1 MIKFR
6 LAFIILLFFGTAL
19 PAHAVDKYTLQNLA
33 KVDVFDLSR
42 IVFDFSD
49 VPEFKLET
57 SGQRIDLLLSNT
69 EVASSLQ
76 VLPEDDKIVKVLFA
90 RKPKELL
97 VSILLHKIP
106 TRVATIKNPATRQVT
121 VDISWT
127 TSGASRPAVA
137 FQLSGMP
144 TAHATLKN
152 IATPQITSVYT
163 GRWQDFFKRYHT
175 PLDISVPIR
184 HAVPVLPSWT
194 TQKEGRPDQ
203 PLILLANAGK
213 WQSLLKKIKYPPS
226 PGATDLTTVLQA
238 EALLRTGHPD
248 RALDVLDQRRAPF
261 NDANLANRATYLR
274 ALSEAICGQPFQ
286 ARASLLP
293 LLEKQNT
300 TSAMSPFGRLLDAE
314 LLLAIGRYA
323 QAYEILK
330 EPVQNWPT
338 NLQRPLQWRRAEAL
352 ILIGKTA
359 EAGRTFGHLFNRTDP
374 YAKFPEIRYH
384 AALTHLKTGH
394 YRQAEQYF
402 RSLAPDLHNP
412 VDHGN
417 ALFYAARAAYLDNDL
432 KTALVTLEQLRDNY
446 EGTEP
451 GYRAWL
457 ALLDHR
463 FQQQGSTAF
472 IQIARD
478 YGTIAKQA
486 PGRGLREE
494 AAFKQAL
501 ALYLHKRQERAAEL
515 LQIFLKNFSHGPLL
529 NEARAL
535 LAELLPPFIKS
546 LIASG
551 NDMKAVVMVEQNR
564 ELLIN
569 GNLAWPFLP
578 DLAKAY
584 TRLGLWEKA
593 CKSYF
598 FLIDQGAK
606 RQQSKSYYLPLT
618 QLLHDRAQYAMAA
631 SFAQRYLDK
640 YPTGSDREKLFELQ
654 LAALEKSDRLD
665 EAVKLLKQPKH
676 PKSDGIE
683 LQSARIHW
691 KRDEITEIIDQ
702 PKGLNST
709 REGMF
714 LRAEALFKTSRATE
728 ALSLYEQLQQQTE
741 YADQAIYRCGQI
753 KLKTGDTHSA
763 LKLFGQLAEKRP
775 ASFWGRLAKDAIDAH
790 NMN

>member
-6 LAFIILLFFGTAL
+6 SAFLILLFFGMAL
-19 PAHAVDKYTLQNLA
+19 PVHASDKYSLQNLA
-33 KVDVFDLSR
+33 KVDVFDISR

-69 EVASSLQ
+69 DVAPSLK
-76 VLPEDDKIVKVLFA
+76 VLPEDDKIVRVLFA

-106 TRVATIKNPATRQVT
+106 TRVATIKNPATKQVT
-121 VDISWT
+121 LDINWA
-127 TSGASRPAVA
+127 TSGANRPAVA

-152 IATPQITSVYT
+152 IATPQITSSYT
-163 GRWQDFFKRYHT
+163 GRWQDFFKTFHT
-175 PLDISVPIR
+175 PLDIPVPIR

-194 TQKEGRPDQ
+194 IKKEDRPGQ
-203 PLILLANAGK
+203 PLMQLANAGQ
-213 WQSLLKKIKYPPS
+213 WQALLEKIKKTPP
-226 PGATDLTTVLQA
+226 PGVSDITTILHA

-248 RALDVLDQRRAPF
+248 RVLDVLDQQRSALNGSPLASRA
-261 NDANLANRATYLR
+261 AYLR
-274 ALSEAICGQPFQ
+274 ALSEAICGHPYQ

-293 LLEKQNT
+293 LLDKQKA
-300 TSAMSPFGRLLDAE
+300 SAAMTPFGRLLDAE

-338 NLQRPLQWRRAEAL
+338 NLQRPVQWRRAEAL

-359 EAGRTFGHLFNRTDP
+359 EAGRNFGHLFNRTDP

-384 AALTHLKTGH
+384 AALTYLKTGH

-402 RSLAPDLHNP
+402 RSLASDLHNP

-463 FQQQGSTAF
+463 FQKSGATAF

-478 YGTIAKQA
+478 YGTIARQA
-486 PGRGLREE
+486 PIRGLREE

-501 ALYLHKRQERAAEL
+501 AFYLHQRQERAADL
-515 LQIFLKNFSHGPLL
+515 LQVFLNNFSHGPLL

-535 LAELLPPFIKS
+535 LAELLPP
-546 LIASG
+546 LILRLIHSG

-578 DLAKAY
+578 DLAEAY

-598 FLIDQGAK
+598 FLIDRGAK
-606 RQQSKSYYLPLT
+606 RQQDKPYYLPLT
-618 QLLHDRAQYAMAA
+618 QLLHDRAQFAMAA

-640 YPTGSDREKLFELQ
+640 YPKGSDREKLFELQ
-654 LAALEKSDRLD
+654 LAALEKSNRLD

-676 PKSDGIE
+676 PQSDGIE

-691 KRDEITEIIDQ
+691 KREEIKEIIDQ

-709 REGMF
+709 HEGLF
-714 LRAEALFKTSRATE
+714 LRAEALFRSTRFTE
-728 ALSLYEQLQQQTE
+728 ALSLYEQLQQQTD
-741 YADQAIYRCGQI
+741 YADQAMYRCGQI
-753 KLKTGDTHSA
+753 KLKAGDTPSA
-763 LKLFGQLAEKRP
+763 LKLFGQLAENRP
-775 ASFWGRLAKDAIDAH
+775 ASFWGRLAKDAIDAN

>member
-6 LAFIILLFFGTAL
+6 LAFIILLFIGTAL
-19 PAHAVDKYTLQNLA
+19 PSHAYDKTTLQNIA
-33 KVDVFDLSR
+33 KADVFDLSR

-49 VPEFKLET
+49 LPEFKIKT
-57 SGQRIDLLLSNT
+57 SGQRIDLLLDNT
-69 EVASSLQ
+69 DVASTLQ
-76 VLPEDDKIVKVLFA
+76 ALPEDDKIVKVLFA
-90 RKPKELL
+90 RNPKELL

-106 TRVATIKNPATRQVT
+106 ARVATIKNPATKQIT
-121 VDISWT
+121 LDITWAK
-127 TSGASRPAVA
+127 GDASRPAVA

-144 TAHATLKN
+144 TAHPTLKN
-152 IATPQITSVYT
+152 IATPQVTSTYT
-163 GRWQDFFKRYHT
+163 GHWQDFFKTSHT
-175 PLDISVPIR
+175 PLDIPVPIR
-184 HAVPVLPSWT
+184 HTVPALPSWT
-194 TQKEGRPDQ
+194 IGKNIRPDQ
-203 PLILLANAGK
+203 SLMLMANAGQ
-213 WQSLLKKIKYPPS
+213 WQTLLEKIKKAPESGS
-226 PGATDLTTVLQA
+226 PAFIAALHA

-248 RALDVLDQRRAPF
+248 RALNVLDQQRATS
-261 NDANLANRATYLR
+261 NDANLANRVAYLR
-274 ALSEAICGQPFQ
+274 ALSEAICGDPYQ

-293 LLEKQNT
+293 LMEKKNA
-300 TSAMSPFGRLLDAE
+300 TSAMTPFGRLLDAE
-314 LLLAIGRYA
+314 LLLAINKPS

-338 NLQRPLQWRRAEAL
+338 NLQRPVQWRRAETLVL
-352 ILIGKTA
+352 IDKAA
-359 EAGRTFGHLFNRTDP
+359 ESVRNFQHLFSRSDL

-384 AALTHLKTGH
+384 AALAYLKTGQ
-394 YRQAEQYF
+394 YRQAEHYF
-402 RSLAPDLHNP
+402 RSLAASLQNP

-417 ALFYAARAAYLDNDL
+417 ALIYAARAAYLDNDL
-432 KTALVTLEQLRDNY
+432 QSALVTLEQLRDNY

-569 GNLAWPFLP
+569 GNLAWSFLP

-598 FLIDQGAK
+598 FLIDQGAG
-606 RQQSKSYYLPLT
+606 RQQDKPYYLPLT

-631 SFAQRYLDK
+631 SFAQRYLEK
-640 YPTGSDREKLFELQ
+640 YPSGADREKLFELQ
-654 LAALEKSDRLD
+654 LAALEKSNRLD
-665 EAVKLLKQPKH
+665 EAAKLLQKPKH
-676 PKSDGIE
+676 PQSDGIE

-691 KRDEITEIIDQ
+691 KREEITEIINQ
-702 PKGLNST
+702 PKGLNQT
-709 REGMF
+709 PEGLF
-714 LRAEALFKTSRATE
+714 LRAEALFKSARSTE
-728 ALSLYEQLQQQTE
+728 ALNLYEQLQQQKE
-741 YADQAIYRCGQI
+741 YADQATYRCGQI
-753 KLKTGDTHSA
+753 KLKIGDTSSA
-763 LKLFGQLAEKRP
+763 LKLFGQLVEKRP
-775 ASFWGRLAKDAIDAH
+775 ASFWGRLAKDAIDTH